1 MARRIR
7 NMVGYMVSTSQQIN
21 RKVTMK
27 LYDILD
33 EITTKEREVLGIDSE
48 VCIPLTIKAR
58 EIDEFR
64 APKEGEW
71 FIAGVLKGAYR
82 AKYDFISPYA
92 IAELLKV
99 ER

>member
-1 MARRIR
+1 MARRVR
-7 NMVGYMVSTSQQIN
+7 NMVGYMVQASA
-21 RKVTMK
+21 RAKRRVTMK

-33 EITTKEREVLGIDSE
+33 DITAKEREVLGIDSE

-58 EIDEFR
+58 VIDEFR

-82 AKYDFISPYA
+82 AKYDFISPYE
-92 IAELLKV
+92 IAELLKI